1 MDNDQVVD
9 QVVPEGETTPTEQS
23 PTVQSDGATSQG
35 EEAPKGT
42 TFQELAAKKGWK
54 SPDDMAKSYREI
66 ESHSTKVSQKASDLE
81 KEFFNREP
89 SAPSQQMP
97 DDAALQELD
106 KFVNERVK
114 KEVQAIRSE
123 WQDREARREL
133 REVMDK
139 NQDFGKYAKDVKEL
153 KTQYPNMSFGDALL
167 FAKAQK
173 GDLQSEAT
181 SKAMQTKTEAV
192 VKQMAAQVT
201 TPKQGKESP
210 VGAQDMLQGASKR
223 WAPKTYAAPDQR
235 AVSEI
240 EQIEKELF
248 GRVLVKTNSGL

>member
-9 QVVPEGETTPTEQS
+9 QVAPEGQTTPTEQS
-23 PTVQSDGATSQG
+23 PTVQPDGATSEG

-42 TFQELAAKKGWK
+42 TFQELAAKKGWN
-54 SPDDMAKSYREI
+54 SPDDLAKAYREL

-81 KEFFNREP
+81 KEFFSKQE
-89 SAPSQQMP
+89 SSPSQTLP

-106 KFVNERVK
+106 KFVNQRVS
-114 KEVQAIRSE
+114 KEIQAIRAE
-123 WQDREARREL
+123 FQDREARREL

-139 NQDFGKYAKDVKEL
+139 NQDFGKYAKDIKEI
-153 KTQYPNMSFGDALL
+153 KTQYPNMSFNDALL

-173 GDLQSEAT
+173 GDLVKEAT
-181 SKAMQTKTEAV
+181 SKAFQQKTETV
-192 VKQMAAQVT
+192 QKQMAAQTVN
-201 TPKQGKESP
+201 PKQSKESA
-210 VGAQDMLQGASKR
+210 VGAQDMLTGASKR
-223 WAPKTYAAPDQR
+223 WAPKPFNAPDQR

-248 GRVLVKTNSGL
+248 GRVLVKTNAGL